1 MPRCDRANKTTVPWV
16 EFGCKLQTKQH
27 AKTFDTRKMFGWHR
41 WHHYL
46 HHQFLCI
53 LMFQESCFTGRGIAS
68 KMKLSFPSWSFSTEP
83 WLGEGYSPDPADG
96 TWYRIWM
103 CYCCFVSLYLF
114 IYMVTI
120 YIYMICYKAFRDI
133 IHVSTHTG
141 NHYNHI
147 LLHTHSKKRLNCW
160 PDLGPHWKIHIWHV
174 IPWLQW

>member
-120 YIYMICYKAFRDI
+120 YIWYAIKPLEISFTFQHTLGTITI
-133 IHVSTHTG
+133 IYCFTHTAKNAWTAG
-141 NHYNHI
+141 Q
-147 LLHTHSKKRLNCW
+147 T
-160 PDLGPHWKIHIWHV
+160 
-174 IPWLQW
+174 